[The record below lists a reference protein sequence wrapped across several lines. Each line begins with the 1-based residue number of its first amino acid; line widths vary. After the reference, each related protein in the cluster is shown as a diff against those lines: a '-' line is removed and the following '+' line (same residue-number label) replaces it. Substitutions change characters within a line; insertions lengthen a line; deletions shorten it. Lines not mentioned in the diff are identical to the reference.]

1 MNDGYDAA
9 EVTQMPNG
17 GTIEVVDRLWDWQVV
32 EAEAEEE
39 EASGQEVEAIVA
51 NDSSLAPINII
62 KPTKQKDRNP
72 PWTRVEDKELRNLM
86 ASGKTFTEIRSCF
99 NNRTFDVISSKW
111 QNAQHTTLDANH
123 PEIREMLSSVSPSFG
138 VRQEAIDR
146 FPKGFWQTLFRH
158 RGRVH
163 VELYGLFVYF
173 PADFKLHPTAK
184 KVKVKAQLSPDGTTS
199 AHCVVNAFSC
209 IDEDPA
215 RRLEVLILAYSEEG
229 RRITCWGEAG
239 NEILNAN
246 TLVDYLHNVDFDTI
260 ARTPRRSH
268 GAVGV
273 HRAYRALS
281 SIR

>member
-72 PWTRVEDKELRNLM
+72 PWTTVEDQELRNLM
-86 ASGKTFTEIRSCF
+86 ASGKTFTEIR
-99 NNRTFDVISSKW
+99 D
-111 QNAQHTTLDANH
+111 
-123 PEIREMLSSVSPSFG
+123 MLSSDSTPFG

-146 FPKGFWQTLFRH
+146 FLEGSWQTLSRH
-158 RGRVH
+158 RGGRRVH
-163 VELYGLFVYF
+163 VELYGLYVYF
-173 PADFKLHPTAK
+173 PADFKLHPCAK

-199 AHCVVNAFSC
+199 AHCVVNTFSC

-215 RRLEVLILAYSEEG
+215 RRLEVLISAYSEEG

-281 SIR
+281 S